1 MGGFFLY
8 TFPMKKIINYFTLGA
23 EYEELEF
30 ELSVLPER
38 LLGIDSYLYIGEG
51 FNTELKDFKFE
62 IELLYE
68 WELLK
73 ALIITFETGN
83 LQSSKAIRN
92 AFKNGLNENEVEIQ
106 KGVLKVT
113 NSDRIL
119 YLIEQEEHSIL
130 LIGTPNI
137 LRDLL
142 ISI

>member
-1 MGGFFLY
+1 MVFLY

-38 LLGIDSYLYIGEG
+38 LLGIDSYLYVGER
-51 FNTELKDFKFE
+51 FNTELKDFKFQ

>member
-1 MGGFFLY
+1 
-8 TFPMKKIINYFTLGA
+8 MKKIINYFTLGA

-73 ALIITFETGN
+73 ALIITFETGTLPSLEAVRN
-83 LQSSKAIRN
+83 SFTMSFEEDTPEIR
-92 AFKNGLNENEVEIQ
+92 
-106 KGVLKVT
+106 KGIYR
-113 NSDRIL
+113 NSQMNRTM
-119 YLIEQEEHSIL
+119 YLIELDNYSIII
-130 LIGTPNI
+130 IGTPSI
-137 LRDLL
+137 SMELL
-142 ISI
+142 LLYYDSNF